1 MMSQSNQM
9 FMIPVNSIWSA
20 LLRTVWQLG
29 KRKMLFSSP
38 RRSGKKAFAKR
49 EESTKVEKT
58 TRNGERRMSD
68 RVFHRIRSTL
78 EQSRLTIASPIF
90 LVEVDEGFYF
100 PVLQLFPLFFTLF
113 SDFCAVYLET
123 SFNSCLSPYIISQS
137 LRENEKEEEKI
148 QFRTSGP
155 AKEKWN

>member
-9 FMIPVNSIWSA
+9 LMIPYNSIWSA
-20 LLRTVWQLG
+20 LLRTIWQLG

-38 RRSGKKAFAKR
+38 RRSGKNTFAKR

-68 RVFHRIRSTL
+68 RVFHKIRSTL
-78 EQSRLTIASPIF
+78 EYSLTIASPIF

-100 PVLQLFPLFFTLF
+100 PVLQLFPLFFTLL

-137 LRENEKEEEKI
+137 LRENEK
-148 QFRTSGP
+148 R
-155 AKEKWN
+155 